1 MLPITSP
8 LMSAENVRETGH
20 VEKKAQDIG
29 SFTPVEVG
37 DDDGEVRANMKG
49 SNCMKSKSSS
59 NLKSDQSLIEGS
71 NLSARH
77 PMPRTRLHFTAIPS
91 YLNPFN
97 HIANLPDDLENLTQS
112 TLVDQVSNLNPPPMT
127 KSHPT
132 NLNSCDLSSSTVLDR
147 QAKSEAFNS
156 VFFAKPLPLQTKTL
170 NLRLILP
177 RSNFTP
183 VGIDQCFDPGD
194 GDGDSDLDSPR
205 SDAWYSTTKELM
217 QDMSGTDEENR
228 ELQWASKN
236 RKYSL

>member
-1 MLPITSP
+1 
-8 LMSAENVRETGH
+8 MSAENVRETGH

-97 HIANLPDDLENLTQS
+97 HIVYQNLTQS

-132 NLNSCDLSSSTVLDR
+132 NLNSCDLSSSTALDR
-147 QAKSEAFNS
+147 QAKSQAFNS
-156 VFFAKPLPLQTKTL
+156 VLFAKPLPLQTKTL

-177 RSNFTP
+177 RS
-183 VGIDQCFDPGD
+183 
-194 GDGDSDLDSPR
+194 
-205 SDAWYSTTKELM
+205 K
-217 QDMSGTDEENR
+217 
-228 ELQWASKN
+228 
-236 RKYSL
+236 